1 MPEPTA
7 VGVYETVQVPA
18 DPAAVRL
25 HWGLLN
31 VPCCALRKLTVPVG
45 AGPPETSL
53 TVAVH
58 VVDWVAVTDPGAHVT
73 LTAIGRTTLRT
84 VNVVVSSLM
93 KSASST
99 CGGVAAV
106 GV

>member
-1 MPEPTA
+1 
-7 VGVYETVQVPA
+7 
-18 DPAAVRL
+18 
-25 HWGLLN
+25 
-31 VPCCALRKLTVPVG
+31 
-45 AGPPETSL
+45 
-53 TVAVH
+53 VAVH

-73 LTAIGRTTLRT
+73 LTAVGRTTLRT

-99 CGGVAAV
+99 CGVVAAV